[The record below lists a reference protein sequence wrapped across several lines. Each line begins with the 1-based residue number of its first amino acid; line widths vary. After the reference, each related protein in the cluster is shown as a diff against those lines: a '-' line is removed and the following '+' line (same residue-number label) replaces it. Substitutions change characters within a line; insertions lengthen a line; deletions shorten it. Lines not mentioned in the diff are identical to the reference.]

1 MKKTSF
7 IIKTIFIIL
16 LFNSYSFAVVSIPTP
31 SVALNKIATSM
42 SHSANNTA
50 QTTTT
55 INNTTSNLLN
65 SSELTV
71 DIQKSAKKLGLS
83 LDKESATILASTDS
97 KDAKSVSKAMA
108 KVSENVTNK
117 IGRAHV

>member
-16 LFNSYSFAVVSIPTP
+16 LFNSYSFAGVSIPTP

-42 SHSANNTA
+42 RHSANNTA

-71 DIQKSAKKLGLS
+71 DIQKSAKKLVLC
-83 LDKESATILASTDS
+83 LDKESATILASADS
-97 KDAKSVSKAMA
+97 KDAKSVSKAMKA
-108 KVSENVTNK
+108 
-117 IGRAHV
+117 